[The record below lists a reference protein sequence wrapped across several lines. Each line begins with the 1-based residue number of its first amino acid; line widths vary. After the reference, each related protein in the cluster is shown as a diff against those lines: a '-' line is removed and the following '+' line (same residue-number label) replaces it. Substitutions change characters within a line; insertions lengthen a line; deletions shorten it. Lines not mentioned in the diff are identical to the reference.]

1 MENFDPVVA
10 LENASTTEEEIKTLE
25 ILRQHL
31 CPDEGEDI
39 CVEDICAEAEAEP
52 DADWLKQA
60 SADDG
65 ESNPFPAK
73 TPDGTLV
80 DQEELNRFT
89 FYLFERR
96 YGWSEQINHADLS
109 TGGKDV
115 VFRPDSRTGSSG
127 SGPLNIE
134 SKFKKRLIELLD
146 DFLKW

>member
-25 ILRQHL
+25 MLRQHL
-31 CPDEGEDI
+31 CPNEGED
-39 CVEDICAEAEAEP
+39 CVQDSCAGAEP
-52 DADWLKQA
+52 DAEWLKQA
-60 SADDG
+60 SADGG
-65 ESNPFPAK
+65 ECNPFPAK
-73 TPDGTLV
+73 TPDGILV

-96 YGWSEQINHADLS
+96 YGWSEQIGHADLS

-115 VFRPDSRTGSSG
+115 VCRPDSRTGRSG
-127 SGPLNIE
+127 VGPLNIE